1 MEDVMDN
8 GYRIG
13 YSSIDTEFVRR
24 CDREFDT
31 QLERTVGNIC
41 RSEGTRVIG
50 ITGPSCSGKTTTAKK
65 IISYYRERGRKLHV
79 ISLDDFFKDQF
90 SRDDFIDPKTVDF
103 DSPSTFDTE
112 EFYSF
117 MNDLINRGAADK
129 PIFDFESG
137 DRSRRESI
145 ICGEDDI
152 ILLEGI
158 QLLYPQLGGILK
170 KMDTKSIFICPE
182 SGIEIGSMRVSGK
195 RIRLMRRLVR
205 DCNFRRADP
214 CFTLDLWAGVRRN
227 EDENIFPEAHRCDA
241 CIDTTQAY
249 ELNILKP
256 YLERISAS
264 VDECSEHREFMDGLL
279 HMLDGIQ
286 SISRESLSPQS
297 LYNEFV

>member
-1 MEDVMDN
+1 MNN

-13 YSSIDTEFVRR
+13 YSSIDTEFVRM
-24 CDREFDT
+24 CDTEFDAR
-31 QLERTVGNIC
+31 LERTVGNIC

-50 ITGPSCSGKTTTAKK
+50 ITGPSCSGKTTAAKK

-90 SRDDFIDPKTVDF
+90 SREEHIDPKTVDF

-117 MNDLINRGAADK
+117 AENLFRYGEAQK

-137 DRSRRESI
+137 DRSRHENI
-145 ICGEDDI
+145 VCGDDDI

-158 QLLYPQLGGILK
+158 QLLYPQLSEILRR
-170 KMDTKSIFICPE
+170 MEAKSIFICPE

-227 EDENIFPEAHRCDA
+227 EEENIFPEAHRCDA

-256 YLERISAS
+256 YLERIAAS
-264 VDECSEHREFMDGLL
+264 VDECSEHRKFMDELL
-279 HMLDGIQ
+279 QMLDGIQ